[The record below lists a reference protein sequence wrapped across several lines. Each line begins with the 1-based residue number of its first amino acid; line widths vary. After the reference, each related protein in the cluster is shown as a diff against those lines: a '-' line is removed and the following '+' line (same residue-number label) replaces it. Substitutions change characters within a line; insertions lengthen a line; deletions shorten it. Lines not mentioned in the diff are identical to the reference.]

1 MQKLLTRMLALFTF
15 AAYLTV
21 GTIVARFYFASQTEL
36 NFSLNSSVILFSKP
50 LQESAKIQISN
61 PELKFAELKLEK
73 VQTKP
78 KVKMVKA
85 IVPKPEKLE
94 IQKPLEI
101 NRLYLPFEEIIQLS
115 KVQVTQEIPSNL
127 AVNYKPFSFES
138 RTLISESVESEQK
151 IVTDE
156 VSNTMAAHEN
166 SELEFFDYPAAKE
179 TGPIEPVQ
187 KPTKMVKSPKFPT
200 DEGRIESFDY
210 SKLRQEAKVSDSS
223 PVKSE
228 EISINNL
235 VSFNAPQATQEALK
249 SDVKVAAVTTQA
261 QKKSNPLPQQE
272 KSLNKEQNA
281 FLSSQ
286 ENYQVEMTIQ
296 ASGIDFSKIQSI
308 HGFELRFQDS
318 LQVIEDYGSGEVSLR
333 ATLAQPK
340 MTRSV
345 VLLKRGFT
353 PTNTDLI
360 LESGNTKTSIP
371 LIEETKFNELNQ
383 LEGVEDNTGAVIV
396 ELDDETELA
405 QLDIPFKSV
414 IKLNGD
420 FVPTSKSDYRYLA
433 FLGAKSGNALLTYV
447 RADGLKVNKIIHIHE
462 NEVSFDSNYY
472 EAVINEKFQLFEE
485 DLLAKQKSPLIISSD
500 SVKIF
505 AKEETARKINDN
517 TYKLNFDIQQLA
529 GRKYIELNHQDE
541 PVFIGFRENN
551 QIDVPSEN
559 FMRHVLSKF
568 ENAKLGDRCLIQVNL
583 NKKTKN
589 FEVGAESVNS
599 SLVTY
604 SQVLET
610 DGKFYDSL
618 SDKSEKIII
627 IGENQ
632 SSDAYSQDSK
642 VNIRIEFSD
651 GSEQYLSSYCSPNT
665 YLVEQL

>member
-1 MQKLLTRMLALFTF
+1 MLALITF

-21 GTIVARFYFASQTEL
+21 GTIVARFYLASQTEL
-36 NFSLNSSVILFSKP
+36 IFSINSSDIFFSKP
-50 LQESAKIQISN
+50 IQDSTEIQIANPEMRFAEVKLEKIQI
-61 PELKFAELKLEK
+61 
-73 VQTKP
+73 KP
-78 KVKMVKA
+78 RAKIAKT
-85 IVPKPEKLE
+85 IVPRFEKKIE
-94 IQKPLEI
+94 VEKPLEI
-101 NRLYLPFEEIIQLS
+101 NPVSLPFKELIQLS
-115 KVQVTQEIPSNL
+115 KIEVKKQIPVNL
-127 AVNYKPFSFES
+127 ATNYKPFRFES
-138 RTLISESVESEQK
+138 QTQIAESVKPDQK
-151 IVTDE
+151 IQTDE
-156 VSNTMAAHEN
+156 VSNVMAAADN
-166 SELEFFDYPAAKE
+166 SEMEFFDYPAAKE
-179 TGPIEPVQ
+179 NGPIEPVL
-187 KPTKMVKSPKFPT
+187 KTSKNKETDKIPT

-210 SKLRQEAKVSDSS
+210 SKLRQEAKTTDSAT
-223 PVKSE
+223 VKSE

-235 VSFNAPQATQEALK
+235 VSFNATQANQDAVR
-249 SDVKVAAVTTQA
+249 SDVKFAAVITQA
-261 QKKSNPLPQQE
+261 PKKQTLPPQQE
-272 KSLNKEQNA
+272 KSLNKEQDA

-286 ENYQVEMTIQ
+286 EKFQVEMTIQ
-296 ASGIDFSKIQSI
+296 ASGIDFLKIHPI

-318 LQVIEDYGSGEVSLR
+318 LQGIEDYGSGEVSLK

-345 VLLKRGFT
+345 VILKSGFT

-371 LIEETKFNELNQ
+371 LIDEIKFNELNQ
-383 LEGVEDNTGAVIV
+383 QVGVEDNSGAVVV

-414 IKLNGD
+414 IKLSGD
-420 FVPTSKSDYRYLA
+420 FVPTSNSDYRYLA

-447 RADGLKVNKIIHIHE
+447 RADGLKVNKIVHIHE
-462 NEVSFDSNYY
+462 NEVTFDSNYY
-472 EAVINEKFQLFEE
+472 ETVINEKFQLFEE
-485 DLLAKQKSPLIISSD
+485 DLLGKQKSPLIVSSD

-505 AKEETARKINDN
+505 AKEESAKKINDN
-517 TYKLNFDIQQLA
+517 TYKLNFDVQQLA
-529 GRKYIELNHQDE
+529 GRKYIELSHQDE
-541 PVFIGFRENN
+541 PVFVGFRENN

-583 NKKTKN
+583 NKKTRN

-632 SSDAYSQDSK
+632 SSEAYSQDAK